1 VRAGRD
7 RGKPVEPAP
16 PAEHVATSATL
27 IVDPRAG
34 RGRVGREL
42 PGIEALLRERS
53 VATRMEVA
61 NHRADATHLA
71 RNAIEQ
77 GERFVVAVGDTATVS
92 AVLNGMLEDDR
103 PIATDAVLGVLAANS
118 GCDVVRTFGLPQDPA
133 AAMDRLVRGLVYGVD
148 VGKATT
154 DGPAGPRVTYF
165 LNMAQIGLAGLAA
178 RRAGRLPLGR
188 GRSFWGYWLA
198 MSTFRRPRIRMQG
211 DRREF
216 EGTVTNVIVA
226 NLQYTGNG
234 MRLSPRSWA
243 EDGYFDLQV
252 FTGPR
257 SDSFTLLPKMFV
269 GDHLP
274 HPNIQEFRST
284 RVHVDADRRTFVE
297 ADGIPLGT
305 TPATFEVLPG
315 ILRLKT

>member
-1 VRAGRD
+1 VNAGRD

-16 PAEHVATSATL
+16 PAEHVAMSATL
-27 IVDPRAG
+27 IVEPAAG

-42 PGIEALLRERS
+42 PGIESLLRDRS
-53 VATRMEVA
+53 ITTRVVVAGRT
-61 NHRADATHLA
+61 ADATSLA
-71 RNAIEQ
+71 RAALDK
-77 GERFVVAVGDTATVS
+77 GERFIVAVGDTATVN
-92 AVLNGMLEDDR
+92 AVLNGMLEDDH
-103 PIATDAVLGVLAANS
+103 PVAPDAVLGVLAANS
-118 GCDVVRTFGLPQDPA
+118 GCDVVRTFGLSQDPA

-148 VGKATT
+148 VGKATAQEA
-154 DGPAGPRVTYF
+154 AGPRVTYF
-165 LNMAQIGLAGLAA
+165 LNMAQVGLAGLAA
-178 RRAGRLPLGR
+178 RRAHRLPVRR
-188 GRSFWGYWLA
+188 GRSFLGYWLA

-216 EGTVTNVIVA
+216 EGTVTNVVVA
-226 NLQYTGNG
+226 NLQYAGNG

-269 GDHLP
+269 GEHLP

-284 RVHVDADRRTFVE
+284 RVHIEADQRTFVE
-297 ADGIPLGT
+297 ADGIAIGT

-315 ILRLKT
+315 ILPLKT